1 MKARPKLVYADK
13 DGNIFDHPTLEMGA
27 TSGREL
33 TIPQAADLIPLPQ
46 DSRLFTM
53 PGRIPMGWHSGR
65 GRFTAFDGGKRKGK
79 GRSAKSFGAYCA
91 VAAFPPPGY
100 TRTLLPA
107 TRLVDS
113 SQLLPLWAYTAV
125 GWKDGRFWVAAKQV
139 DSNPHWVPANFDD
152 REITPKVEERLQAF
166 PENRLLEHLSRCA
179 IDYHCFAAKNA
190 FLRRWELPIPTAPGC
205 NSRCVGC
212 LSWQPPASHPS
223 SHERITFAPTV
234 KEIVEVSVPHLMEV
248 KKGLISFGQGCEG
261 DPILQAD
268 LIEETIRAIRAETDA
283 GSINMNTNASRPK
296 DIQRLCEAGL
306 NSIRIS
312 MNSAIEETY
321 NRYYRPVNYTFND
334 LVTSAKIAKDH
345 QLFVSINL
353 LTFPGVTD
361 RISERDAL
369 LRFIEQTQIDFIQMR
384 NLSIDPDIY
393 LDVLGLED
401 EQTVGIQQFMERI
414 RLEFP
419 HIGLGYFNRPKEDY
433 STRGKGISRPRGAV
447 SQGRM
452 SYS

>member
-1 MKARPKLVYADK
+1 
-13 DGNIFDHPTLEMGA
+13 
-27 TSGREL
+27 
-33 TIPQAADLIPLPQ
+33 
-46 DSRLFTM
+46 
-53 PGRIPMGWHSGR
+53 
-65 GRFTAFDGGKRKGK
+65 
-79 GRSAKSFGAYCA
+79 
-91 VAAFPPPGY
+91 
-100 TRTLLPA
+100 
-107 TRLVDS
+107 
-113 SQLLPLWAYTAV
+113 
-125 GWKDGRFWVAAKQV
+125 
-139 DSNPHWVPANFDD
+139 
-152 REITPKVEERLQAF
+152 
-166 PENRLLEHLSRCA
+166 
-179 IDYHCFAAKNA
+179 
-190 FLRRWELPIPTAPGC
+190 
-205 NSRCVGC
+205 
-212 LSWQPPASHPS
+212 
-223 SHERITFAPTV
+223 
-234 KEIVEVSVPHLMEV
+234 MEV

-401 EQTVGIQQFMERI
+401 EQMVGIRQFMERI